1 MSVCSTCA
9 IDEDEDAIGIRNTLQ
24 TKISTMLAIKPL
36 VRNDDDN
43 LHWQGMLATY
53 VYRLLF
59 SVEVDE
65 QKEFW
70 DCWKS
75 EVYNMMRVRRG
86 YVVAVIWRRMVG
98 MYINKLIC
106 IVSVAH
112 LNTF

>member
-1 MSVCSTCA
+1 MSVSSTCA
-9 IDEDEDAIGIRNTLQ
+9 VAGDEDAIRIRTTIQ
-24 TKISTMLAIKPL
+24 TKISTMLASKPL
-36 VRNDDDN
+36 VRNDDDDM
-43 LHWQGMLATY
+43 HWRGMLATY
-53 VYRLLF
+53 VYRLF

-106 IVSVAH
+106 IVSAVH

>member
-1 MSVCSTCA
+1 MLRCPAEQFPGERRFSV
-9 IDEDEDAIGIRNTLQ
+9 
-24 TKISTMLAIKPL
+24 
-36 VRNDDDN
+36 
-43 LHWQGMLATY
+43 
-53 VYRLLF
+53 
-59 SVEVDE
+59 VEVDE

-106 IVSVAH
+106 IVSAAH